1 MVTVVFIIFH
11 YFSFHPYLKINGSG
25 MCIGPNGKDQVGPE
39 YSVFS
44 VLEFKSLFSS
54 KSLQKPLQ
62 KQLYISNPNGIA
74 LSLVP

>member
-39 YSVFS
+39 HSVFS
-44 VLEFKSLFSS
+44 VLEFKSLF
-54 KSLQKPLQ
+54 KSLFKSS
-62 KQLYISNPNGIA
+62 YICISNPNGIA

>member
-39 YSVFS
+39 HSVFS
-44 VLEFKSLFSS
+44 VLEFKSLF
-54 KSLQKPLQ
+54 KSLVKSS
-62 KQLYISNPNGIA
+62 YILAI
-74 LSLVP
+74 LMV